1 MKLIHVCIVSAL
13 LISNPVLSQDKIPA
27 ESIRTK
33 MQWFQDAKLG
43 IFIHWGIYAVKGVD
57 ESWSFYNKLIAYDDY
72 MKQLDGFTASKYN
85 PSDWAD
91 LIQLA
96 GARYAVMT
104 TKHHDGVA
112 LWSTK
117 QDHYNVVRN
126 TPAKR
131 DLLAPLFSE
140 LRKRQLKVGTY
151 FSLIDWSRN
160 DYDQFKKDS
169 IRYKLKDQPARW
181 KQFQLFFQSQIQEIS
196 ALYNPDLFWF
206 DGDWEHN
213 AEEWESVKVRNAIL
227 AKNPNAIINGRLAG
241 YGDYVTPEQNIP
253 VTKPAYNWWELCMT
267 INNNWGFQF
276 RDTNWKKPNEIIT
289 LFADV
294 VGNGGNLLLDIG
306 PKEDGTIPEEQRE
319 VLTELGKWNRK
330 HERAI
335 FGTLAGIPKGHFY
348 GPTTISKDSSTLYL
362 FLQAQTSG
370 SIMLKGLVNK
380 IKEIKVVGKETS
392 LQHKVV
398 GKISWSPVPGLVFID
413 VPRSELDTYMTV
425 LELTL
430 EGPVKLYAGHGGF
443 N

>member
-1 MKLIHVCIVSAL
+1 MKIFRLFLLSSL
-13 LISNPVLSQDKIPA
+13 LIFQQLCAQDKIPA
-27 ESIRTK
+27 ETIKSK

-57 ESWSFYNKLIAYDDY
+57 ESWSFYNKLMSYDEY

-91 LIQLA
+91 LIQQS

-112 LWSTK
+112 LWNTK
-117 QDHYNVVRN
+117 QDHYNIVRN

-131 DLLAPLFSE
+131 DLLEPLFSA
-140 LRKRQLKVGTY
+140 LRKRNLKVGTY

-160 DYDQFKKDS
+160 DYDQFKRDS
-169 IRYKLKDQPARW
+169 LRYKLKDQPNRW
-181 KQFQLFFQSQIQEIS
+181 KQFQQFFQSQIEEIS

-213 AEEWESVKVRNAIL
+213 AEEWESVKVRSSIL

-306 PKEDGTIPEEQRE
+306 PKEDGTIPKEQRE
-319 VLTELGKWNRK
+319 VLVELGKWNKK
-330 HERAI
+330 HERAV
-335 FGTLAGIPKGHFY
+335 FGTLAGIPQGHFY
-348 GPTTISKDSSTLYL
+348 GPTTISKDSSSLYL

-370 SIMLKGLVNK
+370 PIMIKGLVNK
-380 IKEIKVVGKETS
+380 IKDVKVVGKETS
-392 LQHKVV
+392 LPHKVV

-413 VPRSELDTYMTV
+413 IPRIELDACMTV
-425 LELTL
+425 LELKL
-430 EGPVKLYAGHGGF
+430 EGPVKLYAGQGGF

>member
-1 MKLIHVCIVSAL
+1 MKTFRLFLLSSL
-13 LISNPVLSQDKIPA
+13 LIFQQLCAQDKIPA
-27 ESIRTK
+27 ETIKSK

-57 ESWSFYNKLIAYDDY
+57 ESWSFYNKLMPYDEY

-91 LIQLA
+91 LIQQS

-112 LWSTK
+112 LWNTK

-131 DLLAPLFSE
+131 DLLEPLFSA
-140 LRKRQLKVGTY
+140 LRKRNLKVGTY

-160 DYDQFKKDS
+160 DYDQFKRDS
-169 IRYKLKDQPARW
+169 LRYKLKDQPNRW
-181 KQFQLFFQSQIQEIS
+181 KQFQQFFQSQIEEIS

-213 AEEWESVKVRNAIL
+213 AEEWESVKVRSSIL
-227 AKNPNAIINGRLAG
+227 ARNPNAIINGRLAG

-276 RDTNWKKPNEIIT
+276 RDTNWKS
-289 LFADV
+289 
-294 VGNGGNLLLDIG
+294 
-306 PKEDGTIPEEQRE
+306 RC
-319 VLTELGKWNRK
+319 
-330 HERAI
+330 
-335 FGTLAGIPKGHFY
+335 
-348 GPTTISKDSSTLYL
+348 
-362 FLQAQTSG
+362 LQ
-370 SIMLKGLVNK
+370 ML
-380 IKEIKVVGKETS
+380 
-392 LQHKVV
+392 
-398 GKISWSPVPGLVFID
+398 
-413 VPRSELDTYMTV
+413 
-425 LELTL
+425 
-430 EGPVKLYAGHGGF
+430 
-443 N
+443 

>member
-27 ESIRTK
+27 ESIRSK

-276 RDTNWKKPNEIIT
+276 RDTNWKKANEIIT

-413 VPRSELDTYMTV
+413 VPRSELDNYLTV